1 MKSKAMLFICRL
13 LILTVMSL
21 SFQAANAGMIGVD
34 QVIASSTA
42 RADRDAVL
50 RVLSRTEVS
59 SQLQTLGLDART
71 ASERV
76 AAMTDQEVHALA
88 GKLESLP
95 AGANGGD
102 WGWGLLVVILI
113 AAAIYYVWGWKK

>member
-1 MKSKAMLFICRL
+1 MKSKAMLFLCRL
-13 LILTVMSL
+13 LVLTVMSL

-42 RADRDAVL
+42 NADREAVL
-50 RVLSRTEVS
+50 RVLGRTEVS
-59 SQLQTLGLDART
+59 SQLQSLGLDAKT

-76 AAMTDQEVHALA
+76 AAMTDQEVHSLA

-95 AGANGGD
+95 AGASSD
-102 WGWGLLVVILI
+102 WGWGLLAVILI